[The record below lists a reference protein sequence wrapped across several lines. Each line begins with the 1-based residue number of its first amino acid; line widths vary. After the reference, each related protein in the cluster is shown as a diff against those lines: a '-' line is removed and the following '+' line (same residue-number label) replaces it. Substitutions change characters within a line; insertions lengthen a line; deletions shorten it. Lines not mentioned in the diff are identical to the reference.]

1 MTVDNLLFD
10 ELFRMHIP
18 YKEVKFVSPD
28 CQLFTCQKAISRE
41 YINDLSKIGIDVE
54 QVLTKSMIEELVKC
68 MNERENVKCFNI
80 LKNIVLHVE
89 DKLDIVYFQIRVKAD
104 EILNLDNDFL

>member
-10 ELFRMHIP
+10 ELFRMNIP

-28 CQLFTCQKAISRE
+28 CQLFACQKAMPRK
-41 YINDLSKIGIDVE
+41 YINELSKIGIDVE
-54 QVLTKSMIEELVKC
+54 QQLTQLMIEEIVKC
-68 MNERENVKCFNI
+68 MNERENIKCFNI

-89 DKLDIVYFQIRVKAD
+89 EKLDIVYFRIQVKVD

>member
-1 MTVDNLLFD
+1 
-10 ELFRMHIP
+10 
-18 YKEVKFVSPD
+18 
-28 CQLFTCQKAISRE
+28 
-41 YINDLSKIGIDVE
+41 
-54 QVLTKSMIEELVKC
+54 MIEELVKC